1 MKTETKK
8 IAFVSDAVL
17 PFNIGGKEKRLFEVS
32 TRLAR
37 KGHDVTVYT
46 MKWWN
51 SDSNEYEVQG
61 VKYKAISPLYPL
73 YDGSVRSMKQGI
85 LFALNCFKLLAED
98 FDVIDVDHMTHLN
111 LYPVKIV
118 CLLKGKKMIATWHE
132 VWGKKY
138 WMNYIGGPKGTV
150 AYIIEKISSFLPNKI
165 ISVSEHTEQLLRTVL
180 KTKRE
185 IVIIPAGVEVSVDKS
200 ITAPQSDIIFAGR
213 LLPNKN
219 VDVLL
224 EAVAILKES
233 KQWIRLVIIG
243 DGPEK
248 QRLEKIAKDLGIEAS
263 VEFLGF
269 LENSSELYARMS
281 ESKVFAFPSSR
292 EGFGM
297 AVIEANACGLPVVT
311 VDSPD
316 NASKF
321 LIKDGQNGLISKL
334 NKVDLASAIKK
345 VLENRGD
352 RSEYIKYT
360 EKYNWDNIVS
370 AIEGEY
376 KKV

>member
-1 MKTETKK
+1 MKREIKK

-17 PFNIGGKEKRLFEVS
+17 PFNIGGKEKRLYEVS
-32 TRLAR
+32 TRLAK
-37 KGHDVTVYT
+37 KGYEVTVYT
-46 MKWWN
+46 MKWWDEK
-51 SDSNEYEVQG
+51 SDTYKIEG
-61 VKYKAISPLYPL
+61 VTYKAISPLHPL
-73 YDGSVRSMKQGI
+73 YSGSVRSMKQGI
-85 LFALNCFKLLAED
+85 LFAMNCFKLLFED

-111 LYPVKIV
+111 LFPVKVV
-118 CLLKGKKMIATWHE
+118 CILKGKKMIATWHE

-138 WMNYIGGPKGTV
+138 WINYIGGVNGFI
-150 AYIIEKISSFLPNKI
+150 AYIIERVSSFLPNKI
-165 ISVSEHTEQLLRTVL
+165 ISISEHTEAQLKNVL
-180 KTKRE
+180 KTNRK
-185 IVIIPAGVEVSVDKS
+185 IVTVPAGLEVHVDKS
-200 ITAPQSDIIFAGR
+200 ISAPQSDIIFAGR

-224 EAVAILKES
+224 GALSILKES
-233 KQWIRLVIIG
+233 KQWIKLTVVG

-248 QRLEKIAKDLGIEAS
+248 DKLEKMAKDLGLEKN

-269 LENSSELYARMS
+269 LDNQNELYARMS

-334 NKVDLASAIKK
+334 NKVDLAQAIMK
-345 VLENRGD
+345 VLDNRGD
-352 RSEYIKYT
+352 RAEYVKYT
-360 EKYNWDNIVS
+360 EKYNWQNIVS
-370 AIEGEY
+370 SLENEY
-376 KKV
+376 KTI